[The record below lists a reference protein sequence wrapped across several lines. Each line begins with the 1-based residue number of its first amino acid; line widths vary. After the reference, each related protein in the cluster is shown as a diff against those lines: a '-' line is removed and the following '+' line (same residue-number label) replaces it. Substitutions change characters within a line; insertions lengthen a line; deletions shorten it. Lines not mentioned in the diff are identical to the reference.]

1 MTVEQADNINT
12 LFMTYND
19 SIKVLN
25 DIIWR
30 QNYDVKFL
38 EKKNDAKDLAIIS
51 YKEILDT
58 KDKQITI
65 YKKRIKEVEQLE
77 YIDKRTRKRVTWG
90 IIGSVVMWTG
100 IAISLVI
107 KG

>member
-1 MTVEQADNINT
+1 MTVEQADDINN
-12 LFMTYND
+12 LFVTYND
-19 SIKVLN
+19 RIKVLN

-38 EKKNDAKDLAIIS
+38 EKKNDAKDLAITS
-51 YKEILDT
+51 YKEILET
-58 KDKQITI
+58 RDKQITI
-65 YKKRIKEVEQLE
+65 YKKRIKEVEKLE
-77 YIDKRTRKRVTWG
+77 YIDKKTRKRVTWG
-90 IIGSVVMWTG
+90 IIGSAVMWTG

>member
-1 MTVEQADNINT
+1 MTVEQADDINT
-12 LFMTYND
+12 LFMSYND
-19 SIKVLN
+19 SIEVLN

-38 EKKNDAKDLAIIS
+38 EKKNEVKDLAITS

-65 YKKRIKEVEQLE
+65 YKKRIKEVEKLE

>member
-1 MTVEQADNINT
+1 MTVEQADDINN
-12 LFMTYND
+12 LFITYND

-38 EKKNDAKDLAIIS
+38 EKKNDAKDLAINA
-51 YKEILDT
+51 YKEVVNQ
-58 KDKQITI
+58 KDAQISI
-65 YKKRIKEVEQLE
+65 YKKRIKEVEKLE

-90 IIGSVVMWTG
+90 IIGSVVVWASM
-100 IAISLVI
+100 AISLII

>member
-1 MTVEQADNINT
+1 MTVEQADDINN
-12 LFMTYND
+12 LFITYND

-38 EKKNDAKDLAIIS
+38 EKKNDAKDLAINA
-51 YKEILDT
+51 YKEVVNQ
-58 KDKQITI
+58 KDAQISI
-65 YKKRIKEVEQLE
+65 YKKRIKEVEKLE

-90 IIGSVVMWTG
+90 IIGSTAIWIG